1 VGRVNVNRGIYVSN
15 RDRGYLGRRNKGG
28 IEMKMGD
35 VMVDTSDARIN
46 IKIRMSL
53 WQAIKIRISGIFK
66 NAKNFR
72 QAGDYIIIDY
82 KE

>member
-1 VGRVNVNRGIYVSN
+1 MMMSG
-15 RDRGYLGRRNKGG
+15 
-28 IEMKMGD
+28 
-35 VMVDTSDARIN
+35 VMVGTSDARIN

-82 KE
+82 KEQ